1 MLEADIRAVVIKIQ
15 FGDTPTDAEKI
26 KVFWN
31 NQNVERPEI
40 CKEPTANDFYINLD
54 ITSITSL
61 GEPCKDITGVSPNEL
76 QNWMQLYTVSV
87 DVEAT
92 GFDAQNRVQNISD
105 CFSKNSIQD
114 HLLTTGIRLLNIPGI
129 TDTSFEENE
138 KWTERFN
145 LDIIFSYRST
155 VSESTSIIETVN
167 FSVT

>member
-61 GEPCKDITGVSPNEL
+61 GEPCKDITGVSPNEII
-76 QNWMQLYTVSV
+76 NVNQLYEVATDIQV
-87 DVEAT
+87 T
-92 GFDAQNRVQNISD
+92 GFEAQDKIIAIRDAFN
-105 CFSKNSIQD
+105 KPSIQEFMRT
-114 HLLTTGIRLLNIPGI
+114 LGIRNLRFEGI